1 MFKNN
6 SHDIENEN
14 KIIEYVRF
22 PTFVD
27 EELNEEIKQ
36 EFTFEMLK
44 LELEKIIHFFNTIIE
59 KMDFIF
65 DKNKYKDT
73 EELKQSLEINK
84 LNYIS
89 LRLTFTFYNRQFNL
103 FYHLIKYNKTN
114 NNDDRQKI
122 LSFYNTNENEF
133 KTNFLNTYSQYTSE
147 NNNEYTIKLI
157 NELFITEKEICNK
170 IKELGENYIPGYC
183 SLCIGIK
190 QTNKILIQIFEYL
203 DILILNKDKNFSQYT
218 EKDLLPLYS
227 NLNKIETCGPLLS
240 YLYFRDQKDIFNISE
255 NSIEWINLKKKLH
268 RIMLLSKEQMKIKI
282 KQLTEMVNVGYAA
295 LSKASE
301 NKDNSELM
309 FKAKSG
315 MLLAYYFFN
324 TEKANHQSMRF
335 LIKPDLTV
343 TQKIWNILET
353 KEISTAM
360 KVIIP
365 YIKYCKKFYFK
376 RTKKPITMEEINN
389 LTNIINN
396 ESNLENKLIIKKIYK
411 ENNNYNNNSIQFEG
425 IYDNKII
432 PKGNEIN
439 NENNNIINE
448 LYLESFP
455 SKEIKKENREK
466 YIKVKVLH
474 NSNLY
479 LINDQLSFIDY
490 LNCCS
495 LKNKQNQ
502 TRNSIIIH
510 IHGGGFVAMS
520 PSSHECYTRKW
531 SKILEIPVFS
541 IDYRLSPQFPFPNA
555 LDDVYQVYIWIIEN
569 AEEIFNIKL
578 NNIILVGDSA
588 GGNLCLALTYI
599 LIMKEIR
606 LPNVIFLAY
615 PALKLSINPLSLS
628 YLNSLTDPLLEC
640 SLLIFCLKSYCGDIG
655 DQKNPFLSPLYMK
668 DDIIKLLPPIR
679 IYGGTSDPLRDDYV
693 EFMNR
698 CVKCNIDCKMEEYM
712 YFPHGFLNY
721 DFPMM
726 FPEASI
732 VIEKIAQEME
742 KYII

>member
-1 MFKNN
+1 MKNEKQIN
-6 SHDIENEN
+6 
-14 KIIEYVRF
+14 EYVRF

-309 FKAKSG
+309 FKAKSS

-411 ENNNYNNNSIQFEG
+411 ENNNYNNNNIQFEG

-742 KYII
+742 KFII

>member
-6 SHDIENEN
+6 FSVNENEKQIN
-14 KIIEYVRF
+14 EYVRF

-411 ENNNYNNNSIQFEG
+411 ENNNYNNNNIQFEG

-640 SLLIFCLKSYCGDIG
+640 SLLIFCLKSYCGDIK

-679 IYGGTSDPLRDDYV
+679 IYGGTSDPLRDDYI

>member
-6 SHDIENEN
+6 SHDNENEN

-22 PTFVD
+22 PTFAD
-27 EELNEEIKQ
+27 DELNEEIKK
-36 EFTFEMLK
+36 EFTFEILK
-44 LELEKIIHFFNTIIE
+44 LELEKINHFFNAIIE
-59 KMDFIF
+59 KMDIIF

-73 EELKQSLEINK
+73 EELKQSLEKHK

-103 FYHLIKYNKTN
+103 FYHLINYNKTN
-114 NNDDRQKI
+114 NYEDKQKI
-122 LSFYNTNENEF
+122 LSFYNTNESEF
-133 KTNFLNTYSQYTSE
+133 KTNFINNYPQYKSE
-147 NNNEYTIKLI
+147 NNNEYSNNLI
-157 NELFITEKEICNK
+157 NELFITEKEIYNK
-170 IKELGENYIPGYC
+170 IKELGEKYIPGYC
-183 SLCIGIK
+183 SLTIGIK
-190 QTNKILIQIFEYL
+190 QTNKILIKILEYIDKLIF
-203 DILILNKDKNFSQYT
+203 NKDKNFSLYSD
-218 EKDLLPLYS
+218 KDLLPLYS

-240 YLYFRDQKDIFNISE
+240 YLYFRDQNDIFNISE
-255 NSIEWINLKKKLH
+255 NSIEWINLKEKLH
-268 RIMLLSKEQMKIKI
+268 RINILSKEKMKIKT
-282 KQLTEMVNVGYAA
+282 KQLTEIVNVGYAA
-295 LSKASE
+295 LNKASE
-301 NKDNSELM
+301 FKDNSELM
-309 FKAKSG
+309 FKAKSS

-353 KEISTAM
+353 KEFSTAM
-360 KVIIP
+360 KVVLP
-365 YIKYCKKFYFK
+365 YIKFCKKFYFK
-376 RTKKPITMEEINN
+376 RTKYPITIEEINN
-389 LTNIINN
+389 LTNFINN
-396 ESNLENKLIIKKIYK
+396 ENNLDNKLIINNMIN
-411 ENNNYNNNSIQFEG
+411 ENNYNKNNIQFEG

-432 PKGNEIN
+432 PKEIEIN
-439 NENNNIINE
+439 NENNKIINE
-448 LYLESFP
+448 LYLEKFP
-455 SKEIKKENREK
+455 SKELKKENREK

-479 LINDQLSFIDY
+479 LINDQPSFLDY

-495 LKNKQNQ
+495 LKNKNNE

-520 PSSHECYTRKW
+520 PSSHEGYTRKW

-541 IDYRLSPQFPFPNA
+541 IDYRLSPQFAFPNA
-555 LDDVYQVYIWIIEN
+555 LDDVYQVYNWIIEY

-599 LIMKEIR
+599 LIIKKIR

-628 YLNSLTDPLLEC
+628 YLNSLTDPILEC
-640 SLLIFCLKSYCGDIG
+640 SLLIFCLKSYCGDMK

-712 YFPHGFLNY
+712 FFPHGFLNY

-726 FPEASI
+726 LPEASI
-732 VIEKIAQEME
+732 IIEKIAKEME

>member
-6 SHDIENEN
+6 FSVNENEKQIN
-14 KIIEYVRF
+14 EYVRF

-268 RIMLLSKEQMKIKI
+268 RIMLLSKEQMKIKT

-742 KYII
+742 KFII

>member
-6 SHDIENEN
+6 FSVNENEKQIN
-14 KIIEYVRF
+14 EYVRF

-301 NKDNSELM
+301 NKDNSELI

-411 ENNNYNNNSIQFEG
+411 ENNNYNNNNIQFEG

-455 SKEIKKENREK
+455 SKELKKENREK

-479 LINDQLSFIDY
+479 LVNDQPSFLDY

-495 LKNKQNQ
+495 LNYKRNETK
-502 TRNSIIIH
+502 NSIIIH

-520 PSSHECYTRKW
+520 PSSHEGYTRKW

-541 IDYRLSPQFPFPNA
+541 IDYRLSPQFAFPNA
-555 LDDVYQVYIWIIEN
+555 LDDVYQVYNWIIEY

-599 LIMKEIR
+599 LIIKKIR

-628 YLNSLTDPLLEC
+628 YLNSLTDPILEC
-640 SLLIFCLKSYCGDIG
+640 SLLIFCLKSYCGDIK

-712 YFPHGFLNY
+712 YFPHGYLNY

-726 FPEASI
+726 LPEASI
-732 VIEKIAQEME
+732 IIEKIAQEME
-742 KYII
+742 KYIV

>member
-6 SHDIENEN
+6 FSVNENEKQIN
-14 KIIEYVRF
+14 EYVRF

-218 EKDLLPLYS
+218 EKDLLPLDS

-396 ESNLENKLIIKKIYK
+396 ESNLENKLMIKKIYK

-640 SLLIFCLKSYCGDIG
+640 SLLIFCLKSYCGDIK

-742 KYII
+742 KFII

>member
-6 SHDIENEN
+6 FSVNENEKQIN
-14 KIIEYVRF
+14 EYVRF

-157 NELFITEKEICNK
+157 NELFITQKEICNK

-411 ENNNYNNNSIQFEG
+411 ENNNYNNNNIQFEG

-742 KYII
+742 KFII

>member
-6 SHDIENEN
+6 FSVNENEKQIN
-14 KIIEYVRF
+14 EYVRF

-203 DILILNKDKNFSQYT
+203 DILILNKDKNFSQYK

-301 NKDNSELM
+301 NKDNSDLM

-411 ENNNYNNNSIQFEG
+411 ENNNYNNNNIQFEG

-742 KYII
+742 KFII

>member
-6 SHDIENEN
+6 FSVNENEKQIN
-14 KIIEYVRF
+14 EYVRF

-376 RTKKPITMEEINN
+376 RTKNPIIIGEINN
-389 LTNIINN
+389 LTN
-396 ESNLENKLIIKKIYK
+396 
-411 ENNNYNNNSIQFEG
+411 F
-425 IYDNKII
+425 
-432 PKGNEIN
+432 IN
-439 NENNNIINE
+439 NENNLENKFII
-448 LYLESFP
+448 
-455 SKEIKKENREK
+455 
-466 YIKVKVLH
+466 
-474 NSNLY
+474 
-479 LINDQLSFIDY
+479 
-490 LNCCS
+490 
-495 LKNKQNQ
+495 
-502 TRNSIIIH
+502 SI
-510 IHGGGFVAMS
+510 F
-520 PSSHECYTRKW
+520 T
-531 SKILEIPVFS
+531 
-541 IDYRLSPQFPFPNA
+541 
-555 LDDVYQVYIWIIEN
+555 
-569 AEEIFNIKL
+569 
-578 NNIILVGDSA
+578 
-588 GGNLCLALTYI
+588 
-599 LIMKEIR
+599 
-606 LPNVIFLAY
+606 
-615 PALKLSINPLSLS
+615 
-628 YLNSLTDPLLEC
+628 
-640 SLLIFCLKSYCGDIG
+640 
-655 DQKNPFLSPLYMK
+655 
-668 DDIIKLLPPIR
+668 
-679 IYGGTSDPLRDDYV
+679 
-693 EFMNR
+693 
-698 CVKCNIDCKMEEYM
+698 
-712 YFPHGFLNY
+712 
-721 DFPMM
+721 
-726 FPEASI
+726 
-732 VIEKIAQEME
+732 
-742 KYII
+742 